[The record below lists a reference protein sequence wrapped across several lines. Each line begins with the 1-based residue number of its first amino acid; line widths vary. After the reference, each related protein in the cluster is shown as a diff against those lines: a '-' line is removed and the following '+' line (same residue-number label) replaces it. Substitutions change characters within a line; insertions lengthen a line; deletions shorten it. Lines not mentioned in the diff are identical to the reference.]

1 MGLLKRTGAAR
12 TGSRSWDLVW
22 GWNVDIPRQWKIRP
36 PCVAASSTNL
46 EVSVLPQG
54 RGNCWY
60 RILVAGGCFRWV
72 HLIFLVRWYSGSL
85 ARTGTSNKGMEDAA
99 APKATSQPVVFL
111 LWDETSECCGL
122 PGEIMLSAKPSRW

>member
-1 MGLLKRTGAAR
+1 MCSSVAPQT
-12 TGSRSWDLVW
+12 
-22 GWNVDIPRQWKIRP
+22 WKFL
-36 PCVAASSTNL
+36 CF
-46 EVSVLPQG
+46 PQG

-60 RILVAGGCFRWV
+60 RILVAGGMFLPV

-85 ARTGTSNKGMEDAA
+85 ARTGKSNKGMEDAA